1 MSAVLT
7 AVPLTTHSLESL
19 VVEWVDAKRAEDA
32 ANRRRIE
39 LEAAIIACTG
49 EPEEGSQTHELADG
63 SKLTVTA
70 KITRTVDDAAWR
82 SIMGDVPEN
91 LRPIS
96 IVETAK
102 LDLKGLRWLMDHE
115 PHLYAK
121 VASAITAKRAKTAIT
136 LKVA

>member
-1 MSAVLT
+1 MNAILKPVLKPQT
-7 AVPLTTHSLESL
+7 VDGL
-19 VVEWVDAKRAEDA
+19 VVDWIDAKRDEDA
-32 ANRRRIE
+32 ANRRRVQIE
-39 LEAAIIACTG
+39 AMLIDALG
-49 EPEEGSQTHELADG
+49 EPDEGSATHELADG
-63 SKLTVTA
+63 SKLTITS
-70 KITRTVDDAAWR
+70 KINRTVDEAVWR
-82 SIMGDVPEN
+82 SIMSDVPEN